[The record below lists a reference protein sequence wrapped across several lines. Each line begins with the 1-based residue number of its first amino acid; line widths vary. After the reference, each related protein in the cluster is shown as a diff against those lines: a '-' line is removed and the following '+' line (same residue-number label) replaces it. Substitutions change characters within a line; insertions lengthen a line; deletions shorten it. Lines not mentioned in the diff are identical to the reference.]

1 MSQVS
6 HMGRERKKSKP
17 LVLWLMGRSENQT
30 LNQGGVRRPRKS
42 LLRVLYRKDQ
52 QLSSEGCVGSQD
64 DLEAMRLVLW
74 RPIASL
80 TEPGKSKGA
89 SWQCGGDSELYFTL
103 VKFKVSVGH

>member
-6 HMGRERKKSKP
+6 HMGRERKKSRP

-30 LNQGGVRRPRKS
+30 LNQGGVRRPRKRR
-42 LLRVLYRKDQ
+42 LRVLYRKDQ
-52 QLSSEGCVGSQD
+52 HLSSDGCVGSQD
-64 DLEAMRLVLW
+64 DLEGM